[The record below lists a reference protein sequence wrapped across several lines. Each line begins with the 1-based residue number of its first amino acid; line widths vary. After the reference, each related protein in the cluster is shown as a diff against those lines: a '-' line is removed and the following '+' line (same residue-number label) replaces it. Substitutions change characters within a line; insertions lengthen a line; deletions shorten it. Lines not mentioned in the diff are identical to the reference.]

1 MATGSASGHIALWD
15 LEKRKLRCQ
24 MREAHGTAVSGMQ
37 CLPSEPLMVT
47 SAADNTLKV
56 QPQSSQTRNLHHL
69 LKFNQSVL
77 SGITALNS
85 QVFYPTESDADII
98 HFSSKI

>member
-1 MATGSASGHIALWD
+1 MATGSASGHIGLWD
-15 LEKRKLRCQ
+15 LEKRKLCSQ

-56 QPQSSQTRNLHHL
+56 LGEN
-69 LKFNQSVL
+69 
-77 SGITALNS
+77 NS
-85 QVFYPTESDADII
+85 
-98 HFSSKI
+98 